1 MKVVLASA
9 SPRRRELLSLLISDF
24 SCRAPDIDESM
35 RPGEP
40 AGDYVARLAVE
51 KSWAIDEPGAIVI
64 GADTTVTVDGLILGK
79 PSDHDHAAAM
89 LQQLSGRWHEVLTGV
104 SVRRGVHLISALA
117 KTRVQFSEL
126 CAEDINRYL
135 ATDEPWDKAGA
146 YAVQGRA
153 GAFVRRIEGSYSA
166 VVGLPLAET
175 REALGHQGVTPEW

>member
-35 RPGEP
+35 RQGEP
-40 AGDYVARLAVE
+40 AGDYVARLAAQ
-51 KSWAIDEPGAIVI
+51 KSRAIDEPDAIVV

-79 PSDHDHAAAM
+79 PSGHDHAAAM
-89 LQQLSGRWHEVLTGV
+89 LQQLSGRWHEVFTGV
-104 SVRRGVHLISALA
+104 SVRRGEHLISALA

-175 REALGHQGVTPEW
+175 REALGHHGVTPEW

>member
-35 RPGEP
+35 RQGEP
-40 AGDYVARLAVE
+40 AGDYVARLAAQ
-51 KSWAIDEPGAIVI
+51 KSRAIDEPDAIVV

-89 LQQLSGRWHEVLTGV
+89 LQQLSGRWHEVFTGV
-104 SVRRGVHLISALA
+104 SVRRGEHLISALA

-175 REALGHQGVTPEW
+175 REALGHHGVTPEW